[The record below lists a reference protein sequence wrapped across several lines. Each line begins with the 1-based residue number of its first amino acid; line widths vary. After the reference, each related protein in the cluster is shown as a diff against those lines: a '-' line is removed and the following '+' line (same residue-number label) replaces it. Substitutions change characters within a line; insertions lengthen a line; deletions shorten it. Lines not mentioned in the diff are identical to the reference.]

1 MITTGTVTIYRRGM
15 ILFVCVLVIFGA
27 LGVNCAVGGASQ
39 QSTADHPLV
48 GAWVI
53 DPEANDPSNPPSY
66 DAFHA
71 DGTLVNI
78 GSDGASVGTWEP
90 TGSRTANF
98 TFSGL
103 VAGSEGA
110 AMFIIRGTLEVDESG
125 ERVTGDHTFTLVGA
139 DGTVMVGAEG
149 NGGDGVRLH
158 TETMDAVGQP
168 LAGFPTW
175 MPAMPAATPGA

>member
-1 MITTGTVTIYRRGM
+1 MITAGNVTIYRRGTV
-15 ILFVCVLVIFGA
+15 LVACVLLLIGA
-27 LGVNCAVGGASQ
+27 IGASQ

-53 DPEANDPSNPPSY
+53 DPEVNDPANPPSY

-71 DGTLVNI
+71 DGTFVNI

-90 TGSRTANF
+90 TGPRTANF

-103 VAGSEGA
+103 AAGSDGA

-139 DGTVMVGAEG
+139 NGTVMVGDGGAEAE
-149 NGGDGVRLH
+149 GVRLH
-158 TETMDAVGQP
+158 TETMEEVGQP
-168 LAGFPTW
+168 LAGFPIWT
-175 MPAMPAATPGA
+175 PATPAASPAA